1 MSSLHDVHVS
11 YADPEITSEDPTLGD
26 ALERVFEAQQ
36 ALVVRRVD
44 LLLEEITAKA
54 KGLVSLSVG
63 AIVGAVAA
71 LAGWFIAIAGVI
83 DALDDRFARSAL
95 EIGMGMLHV
104 GAGIALVFYLLRR
117 RIPEVPSS

>member
-1 MSSLHDVHVS
+1 MSSLHDVRVS
-11 YADPEITSEDPTLGD
+11 YSDSAVTGEDPSLGD

-36 ALVVRRVD
+36 SLVVRRVD

-54 KGLVSLSVG
+54 KSLVSLFVG
-63 AIVGAVAA
+63 AIVGALAA

-83 DALDDRFARSAL
+83 DVLDDRFARSAV

-104 GAGIALVFYLLRR
+104 GAGIALVLYLLRR
-117 RIPEVPSS
+117 RIPEVSSS